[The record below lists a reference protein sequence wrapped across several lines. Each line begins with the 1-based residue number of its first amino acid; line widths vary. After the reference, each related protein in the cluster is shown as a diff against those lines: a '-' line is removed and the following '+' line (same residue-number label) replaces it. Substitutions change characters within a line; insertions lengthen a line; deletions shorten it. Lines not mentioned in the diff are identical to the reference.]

1 MKKGK
6 ACGPDQIPNEVL
18 KAGGDALCSMVH
30 ELLVKAVAAAR
41 EPLQWKAGIAVP
53 LYKRGAV
60 SNPDNYRS
68 IFLSDAFAKLHHSLL
83 RDRLCATYE
92 RIASKGCFGGRK
104 GCGTGFGH
112 HMLQSVASFSGDS
125 HMSSCAPPFTA

>member
-60 SNPDNYRS
+60 SNPDNYR
-68 IFLSDAFAKLHHSLL
+68 
-83 RDRLCATYE
+83 
-92 RIASKGCFGGRK
+92 FGGRK